1 MRRIV
6 GGLLAAGCGLLLP
19 GCLGTHGAATSSQE
33 LRDFVA
39 ETVHASTENVQN
51 ELWPWMITLMCVYGV
66 GKISSMVMFWLQNR
80 RLKRVMNGSASPKAT
95 DSTTRAG
102 SSSPTPD

>member
-1 MRRIV
+1 MMRRISC
-6 GGLLAAGCGLLLP
+6 GLLATGYVLLLY

-51 ELWPWMITLMCVYGV
+51 ELWPWMVLLMSVYGV
-66 GKISSMVMFWLQNR
+66 GKASSMIMYWLQNR
-80 RLKRVMNGSASPKAT
+80 GLKRAINGSASP
-95 DSTTRAG
+95 TR
-102 SSSPTPD
+102 